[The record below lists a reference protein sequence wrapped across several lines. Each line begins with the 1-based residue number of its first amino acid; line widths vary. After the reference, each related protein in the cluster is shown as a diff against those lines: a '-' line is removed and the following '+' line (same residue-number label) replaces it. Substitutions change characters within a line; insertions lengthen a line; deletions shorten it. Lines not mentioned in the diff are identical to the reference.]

1 MTANDFVANLHGQ
14 APGLFSEPVEFVTE
28 APKAFFERMLHLAL
42 KNLHNGRLLM
52 QLPDGKWR
60 VYGTGLNGHD
70 AIMHVHNPAF
80 FQKCTFSG
88 DIGFGESYTD
98 GDWSTPN
105 LTAVIS
111 WFIINADK
119 APHMSGSKGSKS
131 LFVNWLKWSN
141 WFQHLS
147 RNNSLTNSRK
157 NISDHYD
164 LSNEFFSLWLD
175 PTMTYSSAYF
185 QSPELTL
192 EQAQR
197 AKYDAL
203 CRKLRL
209 KPTDHV
215 LEIGSGWGGFSLH
228 AVKNYGCRVTT
239 LTLSERQKEFA
250 ERRFQE
256 EGVADRIDIRL
267 QDYRLVTG
275 EFDKVASIE
284 MIEAVGDQYVDGYFK
299 KIHEVL
305 KPRGLVGIQM
315 ITVPDSRYTELRDGV
330 DWIQKHVFPGSLLM
344 SVGRVQ
350 KALERGTDLFLHH
363 YEDIGVH
370 YARTLREWREQF
382 NQSFDAA
389 RPLGFDDQFYRKWN
403 YYLCYCEA
411 AFGLRHISVVQAVY
425 TRANNL
431 SL

>member
-1 MTANDFVANLHGQ
+1 
-14 APGLFSEPVEFVTE
+14 
-28 APKAFFERMLHLAL
+28 
-42 KNLHNGRLLM
+42 
-52 QLPDGKWR
+52 
-60 VYGTGLNGHD
+60 
-70 AIMHVHNPAF
+70 
-80 FQKCTFSG
+80 
-88 DIGFGESYTD
+88 
-98 GDWSTPN
+98 
-105 LTAVIS
+105 
-111 WFIINADK
+111 
-119 APHMSGSKGSKS
+119 
-131 LFVNWLKWSN
+131 
-141 WFQHLS
+141 
-147 RNNSLTNSRK
+147 
-157 NISDHYD
+157 
-164 LSNEFFSLWLD
+164 
-175 PTMTYSSAYF
+175 MTYSSAYY

-250 ERRFQE
+250 ERRFRE

-267 QDYRLVTG
+267 QDYRTITG

-284 MIEAVGDQYVDGYFK
+284 MIEAVGDEYVDGYFK

-315 ITVPDSRYTELRDGV
+315 ITVPDSRYDELRDGV
-330 DWIQKHVFPGSLLM
+330 DWIQKHIFPGSLLM

-370 YARTLREWREQF
+370 YAHTLREWRERF
-382 NQSFDAA
+382 NEHQKEAA
-389 RPLGFDDQFYRKWN
+389 LLGFDDPFFRKWN

>member
-1 MTANDFVANLHGQ
+1 M
-14 APGLFSEPVEFVTE
+14 E
-28 APKAFFERMLHLAL
+28 
-42 KNLHNGRLLM
+42 
-52 QLPDGKWR
+52 
-60 VYGTGLNGHD
+60 
-70 AIMHVHNPAF
+70 
-80 FQKCTFSG
+80 
-88 DIGFGESYTD
+88 

-105 LTAVIS
+105 LTGVIS

-119 APHMSGSKGSKS
+119 APQMSGSKAEKS
-131 LFVNWLKWSN
+131 LFVNWLKWAN

-175 PTMTYSSAYF
+175 PTMTYSSAYY

-250 ERRFQE
+250 ERRFRE

-267 QDYRLVTG
+267 QDYRTITG

-284 MIEAVGDQYVDGYFK
+284 MIEAVGDEYVDGYFK

-315 ITVPDSRYTELRDGV
+315 ITVPDSRYDELRDGV
-330 DWIQKHVFPGSLLM
+330 DWIQKHIFPGSLLM

-370 YARTLREWREQF
+370 YAHTLREWRERF
-382 NQSFDAA
+382 NEHQKEAA
-389 RPLGFDDQFYRKWN
+389 LLGFDDPFFRKWN